1 METPDQNSPD
11 VLSEEILAEARR
23 ECDEILHRAQQESA
37 LLLASAAAE
46 TEKTRREKL
55 ASAPAEAA
63 RRTEL
68 VLATIPVETGRL
80 RSARIEAILEKI
92 REEARCQLLALNFDG
107 HEAAVALAAEAI
119 SQMPGTDFV
128 LKISAADHA
137 AFGHKLA
144 KEISPRIGRSTL
156 NLTVSADPAMT
167 EGGVIV
173 QDTAGIRIWDNR
185 LLARLERLWPEL
197 RRQIAVQNLL
207 ADESGNGTGVSP
219 ESSNITS
226 SHCSAET
233 HRRDACATTKAMTAA
248 THPVVSRINGPTVTA
263 GGMAGAQMYEVVQVG
278 ELGLVG
284 EVVRLIGDRATI
296 QVYEDTTMLKP
307 GAPIRR
313 TGQPLSVWLGP
324 GLVGNIYDGIQRPLP
339 GIATHSGAWIRRGEK
354 MPALDLEKRWTFE
367 PCVHSGETVVAG
379 QAIGHVAETPLV
391 KHHVMLPPDVTGK
404 VNSIVSQGDFNL
416 CETLAVIETASGSRE
431 ITMLQKWPVRVAR
444 PIRERLRIVEPL
456 ITGQRIIDT
465 FFPIG
470 KGGCAAIPGGFGT
483 GKTITQHQLAKWSDA
498 EIIVF
503 IGCGERG
510 NEMTEVLRE
519 FPELKDPRSGR
530 PLMERTILIANTSN
544 MPVAAREVSIYTG
557 ITLAEYYRD
566 MGKSVA
572 VFADST
578 SRWAEALRELAARL
592 EEMPAEE
599 GFPATLPTRLA
610 QFYERGG
617 AVTTL
622 AGERGSVS
630 IVGAVSPPGGDFS
643 EPVTQHTRRFIRC
656 FWALDTVLANAR
668 HYPSINWLQSYS
680 EYVEDV
686 GAWWEKLS
694 PDWSEMRTEAL
705 TLLQREDRLQQIV
718 KLVGPDALP
727 DSQRLILFI
736 AEIFKDGF
744 LAQSAFDE
752 TDMYCSPERQVA
764 LLRIILTLYRRGR
777 DLIQAGAPLARLR
790 ALACVPLVM
799 RAKSAIATAEK
810 LAELKKRV
818 GEELDALAKEFP
830 HVEHH
835 ETKNQRQKI

>member
-1 METPDQNSPD
+1 MTPTRNSI
-11 VLSEEILAEARR
+11 V
-23 ECDEILHRAQQESA
+23 
-37 LLLASAAAE
+37 
-46 TEKTRREKL
+46 
-55 ASAPAEAA
+55 
-63 RRTEL
+63 
-68 VLATIPVETGRL
+68 
-80 RSARIEAILEKI
+80 I
-92 REEARCQLLALNFDG
+92 R
-107 HEAAVALAAEAI
+107 V
-119 SQMPGTDFV
+119 
-128 LKISAADHA
+128 
-137 AFGHKLA
+137 
-144 KEISPRIGRSTL
+144 
-156 NLTVSADPAMT
+156 
-167 EGGVIV
+167 
-173 QDTAGIRIWDNR
+173 
-185 LLARLERLWPEL
+185 
-197 RRQIAVQNLL
+197 
-207 ADESGNGTGVSP
+207 
-219 ESSNITS
+219 
-226 SHCSAET
+226 
-233 HRRDACATTKAMTAA
+233 
-248 THPVVSRINGPTVTA
+248 NGPTVTA
-263 GGMAGAQMYEVVQVG
+263 GGMAGSQMYEVVHVG

-307 GAPIRR
+307 GAPIQR
-313 TGQPLSVWLGP
+313 TGRPLSVWLGP
-324 GLVGNIYDGIQRPLP
+324 GLIGNIYDGVQRPLP
-339 GIATHSGAWIRRGEK
+339 GIQTHSGAWIRRGEK
-354 MPALDLEKRWTFE
+354 MPALDLEQLWTFE
-367 PCVHSGETVVAG
+367 PRVERGEKIVAG
-379 QAIGHVAETPLV
+379 QVVGMVEETPLV
-391 KHHVMLPPDVTGK
+391 RHAIMVPPEISGTVISCVDEGTYA
-404 VNSIVSQGDFNL
+404 L
-416 CETLAVIETASGSRE
+416 REPLAVIEAADGRRE
-431 ITMLQKWPVRVAR
+431 ISMLQQWPVRVPR
-444 PIRERLRIVEPL
+444 PIRERLRIAEPL

-470 KGGCAAIPGGFGT
+470 KGGAAAIPGGFGT

-656 FWALDTVLANAR
+656 FWALDTELANAR
-668 HYPSINWLQSYS
+668 HYPSIHWLHSYS
-680 EYVEDV
+680 EYVEEV
-686 GAWWEKLS
+686 GAWWEQHS
-694 PDWSEMRTEAL
+694 PDWNEMRTEAL

-727 DSQRLILFI
+727 DAQKLILFI

-744 LAQSAFDE
+744 LTQSAFDE
-752 TDMYCSPERQVA
+752 NDMYCAPEKQVV
-764 LLRIILTLYRRGR
+764 LLRMILTLYRRGR
-777 DLIQAGAPLARLR
+777 ELIQAGLPLARLR
-790 ALACVPLVM
+790 ELVCVPQLM
-799 RAKSAIATAEK
+799 RAKSVIGNEEKDK
-810 LAELKKRV
+810 LAELEKVV
-818 GEELDALAKEFP
+818 GQELDELTKEL
-830 HVEHH
+830 E
-835 ETKNQRQKI
+835 KSSAQSL